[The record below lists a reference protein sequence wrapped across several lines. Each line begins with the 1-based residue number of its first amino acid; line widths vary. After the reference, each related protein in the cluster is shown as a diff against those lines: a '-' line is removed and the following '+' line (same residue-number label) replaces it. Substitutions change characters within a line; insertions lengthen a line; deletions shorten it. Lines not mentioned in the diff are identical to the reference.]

1 VEKQRSGKM
10 VRVRIAPSPTG
21 YLHVGNLR
29 TALFNYLFAKNK
41 GGKFVLRIE
50 DTDLDRSTKE
60 SEKNLMEVMKWCGI
74 DWDEG
79 PDIGGEYKPYRQ
91 SERLDIYRE
100 YANKLLK
107 EGKAYECYL
116 TNDEIDEY
124 HQKALSEGKPPFYY
138 DREIQKKSKEVEEER
153 KSNGTKPAIRFITKQ
168 NEEIIVNDLIK
179 GKVVFQPNTVGD
191 FFLIRQNGMPTYN
204 YAVVIDDALMKIT
217 HVIRGDDHLSNT
229 LRQILLYKAFKFDQP
244 EFAHVSMILGSDRQ
258 KLSKRT
264 GKTAVEQYREEGYLP
279 EALINYLLLLGWS
292 HPDGKEIM
300 PMEEMIEKFS
310 LDRVSSNPAIFD
322 IDKLRWINS
331 HYVRELP
338 LSDISNRAKPYFKKE
353 GYKINNDEWFER
365 VIDAVRDSVV
375 TLSEFP
381 ERARF
386 FFKRDDLEVEL
397 TDNQKKAFLHFSELV
412 MEESELTEPKIVEL
426 SKKTMKEFSMKGRE
440 FYHNLR
446 LILTGSESG
455 VELSKLM
462 PIIGAK
468 EIQLRINQI
477 VK

>member
-1 VEKQRSGKM
+1 M

-41 GGKFVLRIE
+41 GGKFILRIE

-60 SEKNLMEVMKWCGI
+60 SEKNLMEVMKWCGL

-79 PDIGGEYKPYRQ
+79 PDVQGNYGPYRQ
-91 SERLDIYRE
+91 SERLDIYRK
-100 YANKLLK
+100 YAQKLL
-107 EGKAYECYL
+107 EENKAYECYL
-116 TNDEIDEY
+116 TNEEINEY
-124 HQKALSEGKPPFYY
+124 HERALSEGKPPFYY
-138 DREIQKKSKEVEEER
+138 DREIQKKSDEVKDER
-153 KSNGTKPAIRFITKQ
+153 IKNGVKPAIRFITKQ
-168 NEEIIVNDLIK
+168 DKEIVVNDLIK
-179 GKVVFQPNTVGD
+179 GKVTFQPNTVGD
-191 FFLIRQNGMPTYN
+191 FFLIRNNGMPTYN

-229 LRQILLYKAFKFDQP
+229 LRQILLYEAFGFKQP

-264 GKTAVEQYREEGYLP
+264 GKTAVEQYRDEGYLP

-292 HPDGKEIM
+292 HPEGKEIM
-300 PMEEMIEKFS
+300 PLNEMVKAFS

-322 IDKLRWINS
+322 IDKLKWINS

-338 LSDISNRAKPYFKKE
+338 LDDIANRAKPFFEKE
-353 GYKINNDEWFER
+353 GYEIKDYEWYKK

-375 TLSEFP
+375 VLSEFP
-381 ERARF
+381 QRARS
-386 FFKRDDLEVEL
+386 FFKSDKVDLEL
-397 TDNQKKAFLHFSELV
+397 TDNQNAAFKAFADEVVKEDNLT
-412 MEESELTEPKIVEL
+412 EESIVKL

-440 FYHNLR
+440 FYHTLR

-468 EIQLRINQI
+468 EIKRRINLI